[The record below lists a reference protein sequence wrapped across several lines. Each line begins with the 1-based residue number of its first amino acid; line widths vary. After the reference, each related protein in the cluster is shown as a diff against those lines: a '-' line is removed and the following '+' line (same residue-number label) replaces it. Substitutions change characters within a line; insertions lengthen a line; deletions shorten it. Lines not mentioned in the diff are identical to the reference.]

1 MDMKQFL
8 LIILFVVGF
17 SINGT
22 AMSIKFQFYG
32 TDLSVKAKKDGVP
45 HIERYDSLN
54 VMNMINYIEKNH
66 IFDAT
71 VKDCLAL
78 KEKLQLNDWGYFVMV
93 DDLAKS
99 YVYKYSYSL
108 KVAPIIMAY
117 ICSRSGYDIQLGL
130 VSYNQVGLLYA
141 TNYNVYS
148 TPYVT
153 NNDKKYFFYK
163 KKGEHIIKVKNI
175 SLIRIGNAGKSLD
188 FTLLTPPKLKKT
200 MVEGERQKSKMC
212 NKGWDLTLKVNKN
225 LMDFYNDYPSSY
237 KLDNIMTGFTSF
249 AETPLSD
256 EVKAQLYPSIKKL
269 LSGND
274 QLADVNALLCWVE
287 FGFSYKTDGIVWGYE
302 RQFFPEESL
311 YYPYLD
317 SGDRSSLFARLVAD
331 LVGLKMIYMYSQDM
345 GYSAI
350 GVHFTDQEVQGDY
363 YEYEGEKYMICDP
376 AFYAEVGK
384 KMSPWDMNKVKVFPI
399 KGVSKE

>member
-1 MDMKQFL
+1 MKRFTIYIL
-8 LIILFVVGF
+8 LFVG
-17 SINGT
+17 IAANGIAT
-22 AMSIKFQFYG
+22 SIKFQFYG

-54 VMNMINYIEKNH
+54 VTNVINYIKNNH

-108 KVAPIIMAY
+108 KVSPIIMAY
-117 ICSRSGYDIQLGL
+117 ICSRSGYDIRLGL

-200 MVEGERQKSKMC
+200 MVEGERHESKMC
-212 NKGWDLTLKVNKN
+212 NKGWDFTLKVNKN

-274 QLADVNALLCWVE
+274 QLADVNALLHWMQWA
-287 FGFSYKTDGIVWGYE
+287 FDYRTDNNVWGQA
-302 RQFFPEESL
+302 RSFFPEESL

-317 SGDRSSLFARLVAD
+317 SEDRSNLFARLVAD
-331 LVGLKMIYMYSQDM
+331 LLGLKMIYMQSQDK
-345 GYSAI
+345 SHTAI
-350 GVHFTDQEVQGDY
+350 GIHFTDQEVKGDY
-363 YEYEGEKYMICDP
+363 YQYKGEKYMICDP
-376 AFYAEVGK
+376 TFYGADAGK
-384 KMSPWDMNKVKVFPI
+384 KMSRWDMNKVKVFPI